1 MNTLML
7 FLFFSSY
14 LLQQL
19 ILFLRHNLNFF
30 YIFFLQFLVD
40 ILTKESIIWKLKI
53 LKTAASFANSRL
65 HAVKAQTLVL
75 AR

>member
-1 MNTLML
+1 MITLML

-40 ILTKESIIWKLKI
+40 ILTKESIIWKLQI
-53 LKTAASFANSRL
+53 LKKAASFVNSRL